1 MRKLLSLILLA
12 TLAHAAEYSV
22 TLPGPLNAGDVLHVT
37 VQGAVPPGPVVSAN
51 VPLGINLP
59 GPDEWGTGARAKMFT
74 DLRTTAREIR
84 ANVYRVLT
92 SDDNDVY
99 ERQPDGTM
107 KYLGKFGSKNAKI
120 TGTYLLSWTGA
131 ATVTASGA
139 TVKNIDIFK
148 NTADVVV
155 SSDTVNVDLIF
166 SAPITNFALIRP
178 GYPRGPTQTITNE
191 FKAFIAPFST
201 LRFMNLQET
210 NWAFGDEPLYATD
223 TIAGIKKYI
232 ADRTKGFTGSSVTGK
247 APVRLSTGL
256 VDVELTF
263 PLMNWADRPKDGGT
277 YHRQSGISYEAIVRT
292 LNETGKDGWICL
304 PPIFSDDFAR
314 GLAQYI
320 KANGNP
326 ATKWKIEVGNENPWN
341 DIATFGQAKAIMA
354 QADAA
359 RVTDP
364 FIANPPENSW
374 YLGARFVLKRTK
386 EASDIFKAVF
396 GQAEFDKRFEFIL
409 SGQNRNASYMGNAL
423 NWGLRKYG
431 NLDGIHGISFAPYIG
446 ASQGTVDQILAT
458 LDADIATR
466 YTPTSTLMIWRGIAD
481 AYGKKLYMYEGGVDF
496 SQNTTNLTNRIA
508 ATYDPRMKATMRA
521 YLESCYASGCES
533 LMYFQGV
540 GGRSQWGPAWPL
552 TDDALDF
559 TQPMYAGA
567 VEFVSQPAFKGGVK
581 ATFYRDTAFTTVLA
595 TADLPVVA
603 HRWEAWSTGP
613 IYGRKDLTTTQ
624 AADGSIRFSGKFAG
638 PGKLVVE
645 YEANDTATL
654 KVNPD
659 NTWTLDYV
667 ARFGGNGIAWVRLM
681 SEDAAGKR
689 TLVRQGQLN

>member
-1 MRKLLSLILLA
+1 MRKLLSLFLLA
-12 TLAHAAEYSV
+12 ALAHGAQYQIKLNPGDSV
-22 TLPGPLNAGDVLHVT
+22 LVEAVTVTAPVPEPVPGPTPTSN
-37 VQGAVPPGPVVSAN
+37 VS
-51 VPLGINLP
+51 LGINLP
-59 GPDEWGTGARAKMFT
+59 GPDEWNTGARGKMFV
-74 DLRTTAREIR
+74 DLRTTAREIATNR
-84 ANVYRVLT
+84 WRVLT

-99 ERQPDGTM
+99 EGGVY
-107 KYLGKFGSKNAKI
+107 KGKFGSKNAKI
-120 TGTYLLSWTGA
+120 AGTYLLSWTGA

-155 SSDTVNVDLIF
+155 ASDTVNVDLQF
-166 SAPITNFALIRP
+166 SAPVTFSLIRP
-178 GYPRGPTQTITNE
+178 GYARGTTQTITNE
-191 FKAFIAPFST
+191 FKAFVAPFSM

-232 ADRTKGFTGSSVTGK
+232 ANRTKGFTGPSVTGK
-247 APVRLSTGL
+247 APVRLATGL

-263 PLMNWADRPKDGGT
+263 PLMNWADRPKDAGT

-314 GLAQYI
+314 GLANYI

-326 ATKWKIEVGNENPWN
+326 NTKWKIEVGNENPWN

-359 RVTDP
+359 KATDP
-364 FIANPPENSW
+364 FIVNPTENAW

-386 EASDIFKAVF
+386 EASDIFKSVF

-431 NLDGIHGISFAPYIG
+431 NLDGIHGIAFAPYIG
-446 ASQGTVDQILAT
+446 ASTGTVDDILNT
-458 LDADIATR
+458 LNADIATR
-466 YTPTSTLMIWRGIAD
+466 YTPTSTLMIWRGVAD
-481 AYGKKLYMYEGGVDF
+481 AYGKKLYMYEGGMDF
-496 SQNTTNLTNRIA
+496 SQGVSNLTNRIA

-540 GGRSQWGPAWPL
+540 GGRTQWGPAWPL

-559 TQPMYAGA
+559 AQPMYQGA
-567 VEFVSQPAFKGGVK
+567 LEFVSQPVFKGGVK
-581 ATFYRDTAFTTVLA
+581 ATFYKDTAFTTALA

-613 IYGRKDLTTTQ
+613 IYGRKELITTQ
-624 AADGSIRFSGKFAG
+624 AADGSIRFSGRYTG
-638 PGKLVVE
+638 PGTLVVE

-654 KVNPD
+654 KTNAD
-659 NTWTLDYV
+659 GTWILDYV

-689 TLVRQGQLN
+689 TLVRQGWLN